1 MSKKLISI
9 IVSCALVL
17 SLALVGVIGVSAAI
31 DTDGR
36 YVPSKGV
43 EETRKIY
50 FLMPESWKSEKFNAA
65 DAGAYWWNGAD
76 ACGSLD
82 GTSVGA
88 PWPGYKMQVENA
100 ENNIFYVDLPTDAPN
115 IIFNNYLNGGE
126 RTEDPETG
134 KVTFQF
140 GEEQFKA
147 AKQSVD
153 VLCQYYSEGD
163 NEHYDNLL
171 DGEFWAKAQE
181 ALDGNDK
188 SFFGDFADNFFEDP
202 DWGISMNFNNMI
214 YVTDPNN
221 ISVNEVSGKETY
233 GGEFYFYYGLNEET
247 GKYEYGS
254 LPNYDMAKEAG
265 LVQAVDKNAAPATPD
280 QPTTTTPSGDNNT
293 DSTKNTVPT
302 AGQNPTSSANAVST
316 SDTATSTD
324 NSAVQTGA
332 TTAAAV
338 LAVLLVAGGAVLYTR
353 KRFE

>member
-43 EETRKIY
+43 EETRKLY
-50 FLMPESWKSEKFNAA
+50 FLMPESWKSEKYNAN
-65 DAGAYWWNGAD
+65 DAGAYWWNGSD
-76 ACGSLD
+76 PCGSLD
-82 GTSVGA
+82 GTSVGPA
-88 PWPGYKMQVENA
+88 WPGYKMQVENA
-100 ENNIFYVDLPTDAPN
+100 ENNIFYVDLPTDVPN
-115 IIFNNYLNGGE
+115 IDFNNYLNGGE
-126 RTEDPETG
+126 RTVDEETG

-221 ISVNEVSGKETY
+221 TSVSVTGKETY
-233 GGEFYFYYGLNEET
+233 AGEFYFYYGLNEET

-265 LVQAVDKNAAPATPD
+265 LVQTVDKNAAPATPD

>member
-43 EETRKIY
+43 EETHKIY

-65 DAGAYWWNGAD
+65 DAGAYWWNGSD
-76 ACGSLD
+76 PCGSLD
-82 GTSVGA
+82 GASVGA
-88 PWPGYKMQVENA
+88 AWPGYKMQVENA
-100 ENNIFYVDLPTDAPN
+100 ENNIFYVDLPTDVPN

-126 RTEDPETG
+126 RTEDAATG

-140 GEEQFKA
+140 SEEQFKA
-147 AKQSVD
+147 AKQTVD
-153 VLCQYYSEGD
+153 ALCQYYSEGD
-163 NEHYDNLL
+163 NEHFDNLL

-202 DWGISMNFNNMI
+202 EWGISMNFNNMI

-221 ISVNEVSGKETY
+221 TSVSVTGKETY
-233 GGEFYFYYGLNEET
+233 AGEFYFYYGLNEET
-247 GKYEYGS
+247 GVYEYGS

-265 LVQAVDKNAAPATPD
+265 LVQKLDKNAVPATPD
-280 QPTTTTPSGDNNT
+280 EPTTTTPSGDNKS

-316 SDTATSTD
+316 ADTAKSTD

>member
-43 EETRKIY
+43 EETRKLY
-50 FLMPESWKSEKFNAA
+50 FLMPESWKSEKYNAN
-65 DAGAYWWNGAD
+65 DAGAYWWNGSD
-76 ACGSLD
+76 PCGSLD
-82 GTSVGA
+82 GTSVGPA
-88 PWPGYKMQVENA
+88 WPGYKMQVENA
-100 ENNIFYVDLPTDAPN
+100 ENNIFYVDLPTDVPN

-126 RTEDPETG
+126 RTVDEETG

-221 ISVNEVSGKETY
+221 TSVSVTGKETY
-233 GGEFYFYYGLNEET
+233 AGEFYFYYGLNEET

-265 LVQAVDKNAAPATPD
+265 LVQTVDKNAAPATPD
-280 QPTTTTPSGDNNT
+280 EPTTTTPSGDNNT

-316 SDTATSTD
+316 ADTANSTD

>member
-43 EETRKIY
+43 EETRKLY
-50 FLMPESWKSEKFNAA
+50 FLMPESWKSEKYNAN

-100 ENNIFYVDLPTDAPN
+100 ENNIFYVDLPTDVPN

-221 ISVNEVSGKETY
+221 TSVSVTGKETY
-233 GGEFYFYYGLNEET
+233 AGEFYFYYGLNEET

-265 LVQAVDKNAAPATPD
+265 LVQTVDKNAAPATPD

-316 SDTATSTD
+316 SDTANSTD

>member
-36 YVPSKGV
+36 YVPSEGV
-43 EETRKIY
+43 KETHKVY
-50 FLMPESWKSEKFNAA
+50 FLMPESWKSEKFNAN
-65 DAGAYWWNGAD
+65 DAGAYWWNGSD
-76 ACGSLD
+76 PCGSLD
-82 GTSVGA
+82 GTTVGPA
-88 PWPGYKMQVENA
+88 WPGYKMQVENA
-100 ENNIFYVDLPTDAPN
+100 ENNIFYLDLPTDVPN
-115 IIFNNYLNGGE
+115 IDFNNYLNGGE
-126 RTEDPETG
+126 RTVDEKTG

-147 AKQSVD
+147 AKQTVD

-163 NEHYDNLL
+163 NDYYDNLL

-188 SFFGDFADNFFEDP
+188 TFFGKFADNFFEDP
-202 DWGISMNFNNMI
+202 DWGISMYLTNMI
-214 YVTDPNN
+214 YVIDPSNT
-221 ISVNEVSGKETY
+221 SVSVTGKETY
-233 GGEFYFYYGLNEET
+233 AGEFYFYYGLNEET

-265 LVQAVDKNAAPATPD
+265 LVQSVDKNATPD
-280 QPTTTTPSGDNNT
+280 QAATTAPSSDKKDDNKT

-316 SDTATSTD
+316 ADTAKSTD

>member
-31 DTDGR
+31 DADGR

-43 EETRKIY
+43 EETRKLY
-50 FLMPESWKSEKFNAA
+50 FLMPESWKSEKYNAN
-65 DAGAYWWNGAD
+65 DAGAYWWNGSD
-76 ACGSLD
+76 PCGSLD
-82 GTSVGA
+82 GTSVGPA
-88 PWPGYKMQVENA
+88 WPGYKMQVENA
-100 ENNIFYVDLPTDAPN
+100 ENNIFYVDLPTDVPN

-126 RTEDPETG
+126 RTVDEETG

-221 ISVNEVSGKETY
+221 TSVSVTGKETY
-233 GGEFYFYYGLNEET
+233 AGEFYFYYGLNEET
-247 GKYEYGS
+247 DKYEYGS

-265 LVQAVDKNAAPATPD
+265 LVQTVDKNAAPATPD
-280 QPTTTTPSGDNNT
+280 EPTTTTPSGDNNT

-316 SDTATSTD
+316 SDTANSTD